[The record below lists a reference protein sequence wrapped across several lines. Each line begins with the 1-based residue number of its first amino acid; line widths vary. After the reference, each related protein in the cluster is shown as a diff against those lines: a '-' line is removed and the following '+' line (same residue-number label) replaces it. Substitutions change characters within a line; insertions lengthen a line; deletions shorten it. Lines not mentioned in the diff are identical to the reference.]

1 MKNNS
6 LFKKKKIV
14 IGSDLKFNT
23 FSCRVSENPTFSF
36 FASFYYG
43 ADILKVPQDQRIN
56 IIHEK
61 KKSFMKSISL
71 LKFLEMDNGYLSL
84 EKICNFLKLFHSNLP
99 KYLTA
104 NETLPEE
111 FEINMDHLN
120 SLIEIIDTKQIYEI
134 LDESFIQECVLKL
147 EDNFNGEQIQEVMTT
162 VYTSLLLEKFE
173 NELFSHMEKT
183 EIPFME
189 KDKIKTYLK
198 KLQKTLRSFF
208 LFLTEECLHNFIH
221 SFTEDEFVSTED
233 LFYTFQY
240 NSEYNIILLDEEYQL
255 YGNISYE
262 DFIDPEKPCKIIV
275 CTKQGEYKPVFIEYN
290 FKNGYSFFNKSIQNS
305 PSEMEECYH
314 QIIQKDISKNEIEFE
329 QEAQHIKDA
338 EIFYRQV
345 KDYQN
350 HCKNHSDVKLIERS
364 YTKEMIKELHFHL
377 PVEHDLVKFFLYK

>member
-1 MKNNS
+1 
-6 LFKKKKIV
+6 L
-14 IGSDLKFNT
+14 T
-23 FSCRVSENPTFSF
+23 ENE
-36 FASFYYG
+36 
-43 ADILKVPQDQRIN
+43 I
-56 IIHEK
+56 
-61 KKSFMKSISL
+61 
-71 LKFLEMDNGYLSL
+71 
-84 EKICNFLKLFHSNLP
+84 
-99 KYLTA
+99 
-104 NETLPEE
+104 LPEE

-262 DFIDPEKPCKIIV
+262 DFIDPE
-275 CTKQGEYKPVFIEYN
+275 
-290 FKNGYSFFNKSIQNS
+290 
-305 PSEMEECYH
+305 
-314 QIIQKDISKNEIEFE
+314 
-329 QEAQHIKDA
+329 
-338 EIFYRQV
+338 
-345 KDYQN
+345 
-350 HCKNHSDVKLIERS
+350 
-364 YTKEMIKELHFHL
+364 
-377 PVEHDLVKFFLYK
+377 